1 MEPIVPTDE
10 QKEDS
15 KIIEFTLPSGIK
27 VEMDLSRFKIKTI
40 MNARACANGGF
51 RTTLY
56 ILADI
61 CKFNGEAVTV
71 PEMDEWEG
79 YDLLALEE
87 EWDKARKNFPK
98 SQA

>member
-1 MEPIVPTDE
+1 MNKKKI
-10 QKEDS
+10 QKLLNLLY
-15 KIIEFTLPSGIK
+15 LP
-27 VEMDLSRFKIKTI
+27 V
-40 MNARACANGGF
+40 F